1 MTPNV
6 ITGGDSV
13 NLDRVG
19 VLTFRIM
26 RTIVRGMNLKR
37 ILTQDNIRIGLPGTN
52 KQEIIESLI
61 DLLAGSST
69 IRNRDEVLQ
78 AVMKR
83 ESQMSTGMKHGIA
96 IPHGKTDAVKDLAA
110 CFAISEND
118 IDFDSMDGKPC
129 RIFVM
134 TVSPVT
140 YTGPHLEFL
149 AEVSDLLKRE
159 DLRQKALTAASSEEL
174 YNVLFSRT

>member
-1 MTPNV
+1 MSVTR
-6 ITGGDSV
+6 SV
-13 NLDRVG
+13 NRRNRG
-19 VLTFRIM
+19 VLTFRSAAI
-26 RTIVRGMNLKR
+26 IVKDMNLKK
-37 ILTQDNIRIGLPGTN
+37 ILTQDNIKIGLPGTN

-61 DLLAGSST
+61 DVLAGSSS
-69 IRNRDEVLQ
+69 IRNKDEVLQ
-78 AVMKR
+78 AVLKR
-83 ESQMSTGMKHGIA
+83 ETQMSTGMKHGIA

-110 CFAISEND
+110 CFAISENE

-159 DLRQKALTAASSEEL
+159 DLRMKALAARSSEEL
-174 YNVLFSRT
+174 YELLFTKA